1 VCAIGG
7 VVLCAVPLISM
18 MDRRMRERISG
29 GKKPSSCPLMKH
41 YWSMYRLHLFVAAV
55 QNGDTQLQRL
65 VAFMLRRR

>member
-1 VCAIGG
+1 
-7 VVLCAVPLISM
+7 M

-29 GKKPSSCPLMKH
+29 GKKPSSSCPLMKH